1 MCYNKTTVKTS
12 TADKQSSRQNRQQ
25 VQIDLVQWR
34 LAFLHAI
41 FENSHALQLNCN
53 MFRQK
58 SQQYYARKEGD
69 DLVLSESFKLARTAK
84 NLTQTELAKLI
95 GCTKQ
100 TISDIERG
108 YRPPSAKIVKAMAEC
123 TGCSADEIL
132 GVEKR
137 GEDENERN
145 YSER

>member
-1 MCYNKTTVKTS
+1 MLYSLIVTCS
-12 TADKQSSRQNRQQ
+12 DKKVNNIMQEKK
-25 VQIDLVQWR
+25 VI
-34 LAFLHAI
+34 I
-41 FENSHALQLNCN
+41 
-53 MFRQK
+53 
-58 SQQYYARKEGD
+58 
-69 DLVLSESFKLARTAK
+69 LVLSESFKLARTAK

-132 GVEKR
+132 GVEKK

-145 YSER
+145 YPEG

>member
-1 MCYNKTTVKTS
+1 M
-12 TADKQSSRQNRQQ
+12 
-25 VQIDLVQWR
+25 
-34 LAFLHAI
+34 
-41 FENSHALQLNCN
+41 
-53 MFRQK
+53 
-58 SQQYYARKEGD
+58 
-69 DLVLSESFKLARTAK
+69 VLSENFKLARTAK

-132 GVEKR
+132 GVEKK
-137 GEDENERN
+137 GEDENEEDKVEEDLGDDESFDDEDD
-145 YSER
+145 SEEPDHDPKYDEDIDYDQYDEYYKD

>member
-1 MCYNKTTVKTS
+1 MLYSLIVTCS
-12 TADKQSSRQNRQQ
+12 DKKVNNIMQEKK
-25 VQIDLVQWR
+25 VI
-34 LAFLHAI
+34 I
-41 FENSHALQLNCN
+41 
-53 MFRQK
+53 
-58 SQQYYARKEGD
+58 
-69 DLVLSESFKLARTAK
+69 LVLSESFKLARTAK

-132 GVEKR
+132 GVEKK
-137 GEDENERN
+137 GEDEDENERN
-145 YSER
+145 DPEG

>member
-1 MCYNKTTVKTS
+1 M
-12 TADKQSSRQNRQQ
+12 
-25 VQIDLVQWR
+25 
-34 LAFLHAI
+34 
-41 FENSHALQLNCN
+41 
-53 MFRQK
+53 
-58 SQQYYARKEGD
+58 
-69 DLVLSESFKLARTAK
+69 VLSESFKLARTAK

-132 GVEKR
+132 GVEKK
-137 GEDENERN
+137 GEDENEEDLISMQRRN
-145 YSER
+145 VNQYAGGKNEESSTGRWGRG

>member
-1 MCYNKTTVKTS
+1 MLYSLIVTCS
-12 TADKQSSRQNRQQ
+12 DKKVNNIMQEKK
-25 VQIDLVQWR
+25 VI
-34 LAFLHAI
+34 I
-41 FENSHALQLNCN
+41 
-53 MFRQK
+53 
-58 SQQYYARKEGD
+58 
-69 DLVLSESFKLARTAK
+69 LVLSESFKLARTAK

-132 GVEKR
+132 GVEKK
-137 GEDENERN
+137 GEDTNE
-145 YSER
+145 

>member
-1 MCYNKTTVKTS
+1 MQEKKV
-12 TADKQSSRQNRQQ
+12 
-25 VQIDLVQWR
+25 I
-34 LAFLHAI
+34 I
-41 FENSHALQLNCN
+41 
-53 MFRQK
+53 
-58 SQQYYARKEGD
+58 
-69 DLVLSESFKLARTAK
+69 LVLSESFKLARTAK

-132 GVEKR
+132 GVEKK
-137 GEDENERN
+137 GEDEDENERN
-145 YSER
+145 DPEG

>member
-1 MCYNKTTVKTS
+1 MKTVMLYSLIVTCS
-12 TADKQSSRQNRQQ
+12 DKKVNNIMQEKK
-25 VQIDLVQWR
+25 VI
-34 LAFLHAI
+34 I
-41 FENSHALQLNCN
+41 
-53 MFRQK
+53 
-58 SQQYYARKEGD
+58 
-69 DLVLSESFKLARTAK
+69 LVLSESFKLARTAK

-132 GVEKR
+132 GVEKK
-137 GEDENERN
+137 GEDENE
-145 YSER
+145 

>member
-1 MCYNKTTVKTS
+1 MLYSLIVTYS
-12 TADKQSSRQNRQQ
+12 DKKVNNIMQEKK
-25 VQIDLVQWR
+25 VI
-34 LAFLHAI
+34 I
-41 FENSHALQLNCN
+41 
-53 MFRQK
+53 
-58 SQQYYARKEGD
+58 
-69 DLVLSESFKLARTAK
+69 LVLSESFKLARTAK

-132 GVEKR
+132 GVEKK
-137 GEDENERN
+137 GEDENE
-145 YSER
+145 